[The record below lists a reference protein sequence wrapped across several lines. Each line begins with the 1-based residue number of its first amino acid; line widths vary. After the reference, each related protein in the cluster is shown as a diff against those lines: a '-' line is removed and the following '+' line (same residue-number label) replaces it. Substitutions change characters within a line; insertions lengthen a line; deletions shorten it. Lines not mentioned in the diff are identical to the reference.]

1 MNADLNNLYQQ
12 IAAIGYQFGAKRI
25 VLFGSR
31 ARGDAR
37 PRSDVDLAIYDLPEQ
52 AWSDF
57 EDAIDALPTLLTF
70 DLVDM
75 NQPISTELRAN
86 IERDGINLM
95 TKFNEKYAKY
105 CNAVERLNDAVT
117 DFRFSMPEIAQDVMR
132 DAIIQRFE
140 FSAELA
146 WKTMREY
153 LIEEGVVVPAT
164 PKGVVREAYSTGI
177 ISDEQIWS
185 DLLRDRNLTSHT
197 YNEETARNIFA
208 RICTDYLYVLQQL
221 QTQLSNN

>member
-1 MNADLNNLYQQ
+1 MSKINELYQQ
-12 IAAIGYQFGAKRI
+12 IAEIGRRFGASRI

-31 ARGDAR
+31 ARGDHR
-37 PRSDVDLAIYDLPEQ
+37 ERSDIDLAVYDLPQ
-52 AWSDF
+52 KSWSDF
-57 EDAIDALPTLLTF
+57 EDAIDALPTLLSF

-75 NQPISTELRAN
+75 SRSVSPELRAN

-95 TKFNEKYAKY
+95 TKFNEKYMKY
-105 CNAVERLNDAVT
+105 CNAVQRLKEAVT

-153 LIEEGVVVPAT
+153 LIEEGFSVPAT
-164 PKGVVREAYSTGI
+164 PKGVVREAYSAQI

-197 YNEETARNIFA
+197 YNEDTARNIFA
-208 RICTDYLYVLQQL
+208 RICTDYLYVLCEL
-221 QTQLSNN
+221 QKNLSK

>member
-1 MNADLNNLYQQ
+1 MKSDTLYQE
-12 IAAIGYQFGAKRI
+12 IAAIGYRFGAQRI

-31 ARGDAR
+31 ARGDEQ
-37 PRSDVDLAIYDLPEQ
+37 PRSDVDLAVFGLPQ
-52 AWSDF
+52 KAWSDF
-57 EDAIDALPTLLTF
+57 EDAVDALPSLLSF

-75 NQPISTELRAN
+75 NQSVSDELRAN
-86 IERDGINLM
+86 IEREGIDLM
-95 TKFNEKYAKY
+95 TKFNEKYAKF
-105 CNAVERLNDAVT
+105 CKAVQRLSDAVN

-153 LIEEGVVVPAT
+153 LIEEEVSVPAT
-164 PKGVVREAYSTGI
+164 PKGVIRAAYAAGL
-177 ISDEQIWS
+177 ISNQEVWS

-208 RICTDYLYVLQQL
+208 RICTDYLHVLQELEKQL
-221 QTQLSNN
+221 EE

>member
-1 MNADLNNLYQQ
+1 MCQCNDLYLQL
-12 IAAIGYQFGAKRI
+12 AALGRKFGAARI

-31 ARGDAR
+31 ARGDHR
-37 PRSDVDLAIYDLPEQ
+37 ERSDVDLAVYGLPQ
-52 AWSDF
+52 SAWSAF
-57 EDAIDALPTLLTF
+57 EDAVDALPTLLTF

-75 NQPISTELRAN
+75 TQPISEELRAN
-86 IERDGINLM
+86 IERDGIDLM
-95 TKFNEKYAKY
+95 TKFNDKYEKY
-105 CNAVERLNDAVT
+105 CNAVERLSDAAT
-117 DFRFSMPEIAQDVMR
+117 NFRFSMPEIAQDIMR

-153 LIEEGVVVPAT
+153 LIEEGVSVPAT
-164 PKGVVREAYSTGI
+164 PKGVVREAYAAGL

-197 YNEETARNIFA
+197 YSEETARNIFA

-221 QTQLSNN
+221 QKQLAK